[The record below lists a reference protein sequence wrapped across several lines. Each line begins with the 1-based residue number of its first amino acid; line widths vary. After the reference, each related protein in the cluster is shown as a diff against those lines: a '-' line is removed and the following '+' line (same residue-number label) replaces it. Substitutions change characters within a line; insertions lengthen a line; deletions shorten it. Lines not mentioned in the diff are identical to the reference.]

1 MTPNK
6 QISIE
11 EIDFK
16 KVLIR
21 ILKKW
26 YVFAIVGII
35 AISFAIYKILSSS
48 PKYLTEA
55 SIIIPTQDDALAST
69 MKQFSLASHLLSSKK
84 EVNDEIVILKSKN
97 ILQDLIEILDLQTT
111 CTYTKRFGKQIE
123 LYKNEPIAIT
133 LPENFKQ
140 NIINTYTIDIKKQKQ
155 NKWH

>member
-35 AISFAIYKILSSS
+35 AISFTIYKILSSS

-84 EVNDEIVILKSKN
+84 EVNDELQKSIIGSLADDVVVSIKGGKVNIVISK
-97 ILQDLIEILDLQTT
+97 E
-111 CTYTKRFGKQIE
+111 
-123 LYKNEPIAIT
+123 
-133 LPENFKQ
+133 FK
-140 NIINTYTIDIKKQKQ
+140 
-155 NKWH
+155 